1 MEKVI
6 EGTHAASYA
15 AKLARVQVIAAY
27 PITPSSSVVELIS
40 EMCARGEL
48 KARFIKVE
56 SEHSAMASCI
66 GASSA
71 GARAF
76 TATSSHGLALMHE
89 MLHWAAGGRL
99 PIVMVNVNRAMG
111 PPWTIW
117 ADQTD
122 SLAQRDT
129 GWMQYYCESNQEVL
143 DSVLMAYKVSETV
156 RMPTMLNLDAFFLS
170 HTSEPVDIPEQGEV
184 DAFLPPW
191 NPDLKVDPDDPHAFG
206 GLATAEYYMELR
218 YMMQQSMEQALEG
231 IVDVAREF
239 EKRFG
244 RSYDLVEEYMTD
256 DAEVLLVTTGTATS
270 TARIVVE
277 DMRRKG
283 KPVGL
288 LKLRVFRPFPVA
300 EIQRVASG
308 VSKIAVID
316 RDMCFGVGG
325 IFCQEVKAALCNLES
340 RPQIYGYIAG
350 LGGRDITPDVIEGII
365 DSTFESAKPSGD
377 IIWIG
382 AKV

>member
-15 AKLARVQVIAAY
+15 AKLARVEVIAAY
-27 PITPSSSVVELIS
+27 PITPSSSVVELLS

-66 GASSA
+66 GAAAA

-122 SLAQRDT
+122 SLSQRDT

-143 DSVLMAYKVSETV
+143 DTVLMSYKISEKV
-156 RMPTMLNLDAFFLS
+156 RMPSMLNLDAFFLS
-170 HTSEPVDIPEQGEV
+170 HTCEPVDIPDQEKV
-184 DAFLPPW
+184 DEFLPPW
-191 NPDLKVDPDDPHAFG
+191 KPDWKIDPADPHTFG
-206 GLATAEYYMELR
+206 GLASADYYMELR
-218 YMMQQSMEQALEG
+218 YMMERSMEEARDV
-231 IVDVAREF
+231 IVEVASEF
-239 EKRFG
+239 GERFG
-244 RSYDLVEEYMTD
+244 RNYDLIEQYMMD
-256 DAEVLLVTTGTATS
+256 DAEVVLITAGTATS
-270 TARIVVE
+270 TARLVVE
-277 DMRRKG
+277 DMRSRG
-283 KPVGL
+283 VPVGL
-288 LKLRVFRPFPVA
+288 LKMRVFRPFPFQ
-300 EIQRVASG
+300 ELRRIASG
-308 VSKIAVID
+308 ISKVAVLD
-316 RDMCFGVGG
+316 RDICFGVGG
-325 IFCQEVKAALCNLES
+325 IFCQEVKAALCSLEG
-340 RPQIYGYIAG
+340 RPEVFGYVAG
-350 LGGRDITPDVIEGII
+350 LGGRDITPDVIEVII
-365 DSTFESAKPSGD
+365 ERTMAEEKPADD

-382 AKV
+382 AKL

>member
-66 GASSA
+66 GASAA

-89 MLHWAAGGRL
+89 MLHWAAGGRH

-143 DSVLMAYKVSETV
+143 DSVIMAYRVSEKV

-170 HTSEPVDIPEQGEV
+170 HTSEPVDIPDQKEV
-184 DAFLPPW
+184 DEFLPPW
-191 NPDLKVDPDDPHAFG
+191 KPDLKVDPSDPHAFG

-218 YMMQQSMEQALEG
+218 YMMQESMAQALDE
-231 IVDVAREF
+231 IRTVAREF
-239 EKRFG
+239 EDRFG
-244 RSYDLVEEYMTD
+244 RSYDLLEEYMTD
-256 DAEVLLVTTGTATS
+256 DADVLLVTSGTATS

-277 DMRRKG
+277 DMRRRG

-288 LKLRVFRPFPVA
+288 LKLRVFRPFPAA
-300 EIQRVASG
+300 EIRRIAG
-308 VSKIAVID
+308 RISKLAVID
-316 RDMCFGVGG
+316 RDLCFGVGG
-325 IFCQEVKAALCNLES
+325 IFCQEVKAALCSLEK
-340 RPQIYGYIAG
+340 RPQVYGYIAG
-350 LGGRDITPDVIEGII
+350 LGGRDITPDVIEDII
-365 DSTFESAKPSGD
+365 DTTFEASEPSSD

>member
-184 DAFLPPW
+184 DEFLPPW
-191 NPDLKVDPDDPHAFG
+191 NPDLKVDPEDPHAFG

-218 YMMQQSMEQALEG
+218 YMMQQSMDQALEG

-244 RSYDLVEEYMTD
+244 RSYGLVEEYMTD
-256 DAEVLLVTTGTATS
+256 DAEVLLVTAGTATS

-277 DMRRKG
+277 DMRRRG

-350 LGGRDITPDVIEGII
+350 LGGRDITPDVIEDII
-365 DSTFESAKPSGD
+365 DTTFESAKPSSD

>member
-15 AKLARVQVIAAY
+15 AKLARVEVIAAY
-27 PITPSSSVVELIS
+27 PITPSSSVVELLS

-66 GASSA
+66 GAAAA

-122 SLAQRDT
+122 SLSQRDT

-143 DSVLMAYKVSETV
+143 DTVLMSYKISEKV
-156 RMPTMLNLDAFFLS
+156 RMPSMLNLDAFFLS
-170 HTSEPVDIPEQGEV
+170 HTCEPVDIPDQEKV
-184 DAFLPPW
+184 DEFLPPW
-191 NPDLKVDPDDPHAFG
+191 KPDWKIDPADPHTFG
-206 GLATAEYYMELR
+206 GLASADYYMELR
-218 YMMQQSMEQALEG
+218 YMMERSMEEARDV
-231 IVDVAREF
+231 IVEVASEF
-239 EKRFG
+239 GERFG
-244 RSYDLVEEYMTD
+244 RNYDLIEQYMMD
-256 DAEVLLVTTGTATS
+256 DAEVVLITAGTATS
-270 TARIVVE
+270 TARLVVE
-277 DMRRKG
+277 DMRSRG
-283 KPVGL
+283 VPVGL
-288 LKLRVFRPFPVA
+288 LKMRVFRPFPFQELRRIASSISKVA
-300 EIQRVASG
+300 VL
-308 VSKIAVID
+308 D
-316 RDMCFGVGG
+316 RDICFGVGG
-325 IFCQEVKAALCNLES
+325 IFCQEVKAALCSLEG
-340 RPQIYGYIAG
+340 RPDVFGYVAG
-350 LGGRDITPDVIEGII
+350 LGGRDITPDVIEVII
-365 DSTFESAKPSGD
+365 ERTMAEEKPADD

-382 AKV
+382 AKL